1 MGEASAGL
9 AELVGERPAAAA
21 ELFGDRLPLADR
33 YVRLLA
39 EHGERRG
46 LIGPRELPRL
56 WDRHILN
63 SAAIAALVPDSAHL
77 VDVGAGAGLPGVPL
91 GIARPDLHVTLL
103 EPMERRVAWLDEVIE
118 MLGLDAKVI
127 RGRAEEPNVRRVLTG
142 ADVVTARAVAPL
154 AKLARWCLPLL
165 RPDGLLL
172 ALKGASA
179 VEEIDRDAAA
189 VRAAGGVSASIVAC
203 GEGILAVPT
212 TVVVIHKEKSARGRD
227 DRRSTR
233 KDR

>member
-1 MGEASAGL
+1 MVEASAGS
-9 AELVGERPAAAA
+9 AELVGARPAVAV
-21 ELFGDRLPLADR
+21 ELFGARLPLADE

-56 WDRHILN
+56 WDRHVLN
-63 SAAIAALVPDSAHL
+63 SVAVAELIPAGARVL
-77 VDVGAGAGLPGVPL
+77 DVGSGAGLPGVPL
-91 GIARPDLHVTLL
+91 SIARPDVRVTMV
-103 EPMERRVAWLDEVIE
+103 EPMERRVAWLSEVIDA
-118 MLGLDAKVI
+118 LDLDAEVI
-127 RGRAEEPNVRRVLTG
+127 RGRAEEPNIRRSLTG
-142 ADVVTARAVAPL
+142 ADVGTARAVAPL
-154 AKLARWCLPLL
+154 AKLAHWCLPLL

-179 VEEIDRDAAA
+179 EEELARDANA
-189 VRAAGGVSASIVAC
+189 VRAAGGASASVVAC
-203 GEGILAVPT
+203 GAGVLATPT
-212 TVVVIHKEKSARGRD
+212 TVVVIRKEKSARGRD